1 MQQSP
6 KGIPAFGMF
15 STLSRWKATPNP
27 YKDSTL
33 VGLHLGEERH
43 ASSGLSRLRVVA
55 APGLHMQRFWFP
67 RKGVAVQLST
77 SFVACVATFTDATWI
92 EILLVQEHCN
102 EWQTKNS
109 NTFRRG
115 PSSTFYTW
123 NAPSVSLGLWACLLR
138 ELGVRWRIGSL
149 SQDSHVTSRTR
160 EGSTNPTKLQLVW
173 SAKNA
178 HI

>member
-1 MQQSP
+1 M
-6 KGIPAFGMF
+6 
-15 STLSRWKATPNP
+15 
-27 YKDSTL
+27 
-33 VGLHLGEERH
+33 GLHLGEERH

-109 NTFRRG
+109 NTFQRG
-115 PSSTFYTW
+115 PSSTFYT
-123 NAPSVSLGLWACLLR
+123 
-138 ELGVRWRIGSL
+138 
-149 SQDSHVTSRTR
+149 
-160 EGSTNPTKLQLVW
+160 
-173 SAKNA
+173 
-178 HI
+178 